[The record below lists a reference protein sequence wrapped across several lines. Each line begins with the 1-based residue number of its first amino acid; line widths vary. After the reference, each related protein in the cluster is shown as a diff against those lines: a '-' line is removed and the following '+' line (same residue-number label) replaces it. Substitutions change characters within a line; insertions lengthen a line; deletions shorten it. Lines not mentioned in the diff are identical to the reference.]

1 MDFRHWARLSPSQ
14 SRWSA
19 PPASPAVCV
28 EAPPPAP
35 TPTTGAVA
43 PPPAPTPTTAAVAAN
58 LAAASPTAAVRSV
71 LSMLPTWGLKVLTK
85 QQEEIRTLQAT
96 IAERDAEV
104 ASLRKALRAAEERAS
119 DASARSDDAEV
130 VAPVGAVVPAAL
142 PVVEFPAEPPAWQRA
157 EALAL
162 ALDALNWV
170 LGEGTAFSRRAFW
183 REALPRAHAML
194 AAIGEEQEQR
204 CVRAAAWRLTS
215 EVAGGE
221 AAPPA
226 VLQEEVERARD
237 RVNQRLG
244 RICVPQDDDL
254 PSHLVAWL
262 ATIDPALPPLPL
274 SLCEVAVIGAGD
286 ESDGD
291 DDGAEPVAE
300 PAAVVAGVVAPEG
313 TALRCVNDT
322 EVPIEL
328 WLPAAPAPA
337 NAAAADLKFYRQRCT
352 FVTVAPGATAALC
365 AGAAAGE
372 WVAGREVRCLVRAV
386 ADADDEAEEDG
397 GVWRTL
403 VVRIEACDGLSQYGY
418 MVEGDEAEAEAEP
431 LLAETKAEAAE
442 VEADVKVA
450 EVKASPKL
458 AAPKPASPK
467 PAAPTPAMPRPAAPE
482 PATAAREIV
491 RRLSDGAADFG
502 SALRSVVRAAAA
514 APAPAFAVGGRCVA
528 RAPVDPLSFG
538 DSEEQWVPG
547 RVLAERTVRGGR
559 EIKVSLDGYDSEAD
573 EWVTDA
579 AIKGGALRPYDGES
593 GGAEA
598 AAKRDAEER
607 DAARRGAEERKSN
620 SREEAAAAV
629 AAAAAAPMPPPSLD
643 QRLAE
648 DSPSDA
654 STQEA
659 ATPPAPEEPVAAPAA
674 APAAK
679 EMFVEASEAVVG
691 GLVSDLEAKAEE
703 HRQKLQSEKQRLLAR
718 RRSRQSLGKGAPPA
732 AEEKAVA
739 VAEAPTAAAAPPPPP
754 VASSAPFSVHTVE
767 FTSPPVRPGLLRA
780 MPLQDLSGGNNRPA
794 PTQAPLATKPAVD
807 LNMTTASWDAPLP
820 FARAGKRL
828 TRTGCSTPA
837 CRLLDQYMAGATD
850 QPVITPDLECD

>member
-130 VAPVGAVVPAAL
+130 VAPAAGAIVPAAL
-142 PVVEFPAEPPAWQRA
+142 PVVEFPSEPPAWQRA

-170 LGEGTAFSRRAFW
+170 LGEGTAFSRRAFGA
-183 REALPRAHAML
+183 RRCRARTRCSPRSARSRSS
-194 AAIGEEQEQR
+194 G

-286 ESDGD
+286 DSDGD

-372 WVAGREVRCLVRAV
+372 WVAGREVRC
-386 ADADDEAEEDG
+386 
-397 GVWRTL
+397 
-403 VVRIEACDGLSQYGY
+403 AC
-418 MVEGDEAEAEAEP
+418 
-431 LLAETKAEAAE
+431 
-442 VEADVKVA
+442 
-450 EVKASPKL
+450 
-458 AAPKPASPK
+458 APS
-467 PAAPTPAMPRPAAPE
+467 PTPTTRRRR
-482 PATAAREIV
+482 TAAC
-491 RRLSDGAADFG
+491 
-502 SALRSVVRAAAA
+502 
-514 APAPAFAVGGRCVA
+514 GGR
-528 RAPVDPLSFG
+528 
-538 DSEEQWVPG
+538 W
-547 RVLAERTVRGGR
+547 
-559 EIKVSLDGYDSEAD
+559 
-573 EWVTDA
+573 W
-579 AIKGGALRPYDGES
+579 
-593 GGAEA
+593 
-598 AAKRDAEER
+598 
-607 DAARRGAEERKSN
+607 
-620 SREEAAAAV
+620 
-629 AAAAAAPMPPPSLD
+629 
-643 QRLAE
+643 
-648 DSPSDA
+648 
-654 STQEA
+654 
-659 ATPPAPEEPVAAPAA
+659 
-674 APAAK
+674 
-679 EMFVEASEAVVG
+679 
-691 GLVSDLEAKAEE
+691 
-703 HRQKLQSEKQRLLAR
+703 
-718 RRSRQSLGKGAPPA
+718 
-732 AEEKAVA
+732 
-739 VAEAPTAAAAPPPPP
+739 
-754 VASSAPFSVHTVE
+754 
-767 FTSPPVRPGLLRA
+767 
-780 MPLQDLSGGNNRPA
+780 
-794 PTQAPLATKPAVD
+794 
-807 LNMTTASWDAPLP
+807 
-820 FARAGKRL
+820 
-828 TRTGCSTPA
+828 
-837 CRLLDQYMAGATD
+837 
-850 QPVITPDLECD
+850 